1 MNLRAI
7 TLGLVS
13 LTAVASAQSVDVAVQ
28 GPTTAHPG
36 ATVTV
41 SVVAT
46 VSGLAG
52 TGAIAG
58 YGLDLDAIAG
68 ASNISTISAATSGTA
83 FQTGVLEGTP
93 TASSLERAVG
103 GQLPA
108 ANGLNM
114 SVDQSTTITLFTAD
128 VTIDA
133 GATGTLTLR
142 AGVSDISGG
151 VILYPD
157 VNSGANIIAP
167 AAMGTSI
174 SFTDLVIDTDSAV
187 NLCVGDFDGDGDVDL
202 GDFGVFGASFGS
214 LTGDMNYDANADFDN
229 DGDVDLGDFGVFG
242 AEFGRTDCL
251 G

>member
-1 MNLRAI
+1 MNLRTI

-13 LTAVASAQSVDVAVQ
+13 LAAVASAQSVDVAVQ
-28 GPTTAHPG
+28 GPTSANPG
-36 ATVTV
+36 DTVTV

-46 VSGLAG
+46 VSGLASA
-52 TGAIAG
+52 GAIAG

-68 ASNISTISAATSGTA
+68 ASNIASISAATSGAA
-83 FQTGVLEGTP
+83 FQTGLLGGTP
-93 TASSLERAVG
+93 TATSLERAVG

-133 GATGTLTLR
+133 GATGTITLR

-157 VNSGANIIAP
+157 INSGANITAP
-167 AAMGTSI
+167 SGAGTSI
-174 SFTDLVIDTDSAV
+174 AFTDLVIDTDTQANS
-187 NLCVGDFDGDGDVDL
+187 CVGDINGDGVVDL
-202 GDFGVFGASFGS
+202 GDFGAFGAAFGS
-214 LTGDMNYDANADFDN
+214 STGDVNYNASADFN
-229 DGDVDLGDFGVFG
+229 SDGNVDLGDFGAFG

-251 G
+251 D